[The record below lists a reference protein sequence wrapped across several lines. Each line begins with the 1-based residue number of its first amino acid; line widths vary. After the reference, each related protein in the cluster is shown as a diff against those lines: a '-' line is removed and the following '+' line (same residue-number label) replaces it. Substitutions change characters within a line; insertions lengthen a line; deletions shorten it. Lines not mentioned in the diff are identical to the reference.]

1 MEIEVAPYQ
10 KKKKR
15 KPSILLSNE
24 EEYTVYLWSIS
35 SLLRKAART
44 QANNNLL
51 VASYPEMRAGGN
63 RLEVAL
69 LVIPV
74 FHLWNPRSCPFRTCA
89 FSACLTDSIKFIVGC
104 RCFCQGNGGD
114 GIFTAQPL
122 GAFRLWNI
130 NALIHKCMQCL
141 QQRSAEYSLQTKPGL
156 TPVWFLFF

>member
-10 KKKKR
+10 KEKKR

-44 QANNNLL
+44 QANDNLL

-89 FSACLTDSIKFIVGC
+89 FSACLTDSIVYSWMSLFLPGKRRGWDFHG
-104 RCFCQGNGGD
+104 
-114 GIFTAQPL
+114 TAFGSFPIMKQ
-122 GAFRLWNI
+122 I
-130 NALIHKCMQCL
+130 NALIHKCTQCL